1 VKKMH
6 LGKTML
12 MAAATVLAASPAL
25 AAAGKADRHRVETEV
40 KSSLT
45 ASVNKAAGGVVAGVS
60 NTTLIAGAAGVAA
73 VAVTVVVAS
82 DSSPA
87 TTG

>member
-1 VKKMH
+1 MH

-45 ASVNKAAGGVVAGVS
+45 ASVNKAAAGGVVAGVS

>member
-1 VKKMH
+1 MH

-12 MAAATVLAASPAL
+12 FAAATVLAAAPAL

-45 ASVNKAAGGVVAGVS
+45 TSINKAAAGTVVPGLS
-60 NTTLIAGAAGVAA
+60 NTTLIAAAAGVVA